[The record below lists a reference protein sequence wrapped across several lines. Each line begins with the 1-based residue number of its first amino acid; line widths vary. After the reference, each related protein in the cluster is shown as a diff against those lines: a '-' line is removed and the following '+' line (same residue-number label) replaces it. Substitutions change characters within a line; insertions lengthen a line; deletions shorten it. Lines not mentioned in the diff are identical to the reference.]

1 MTEDSLNAASASAS
15 IIAARRALASY
26 SLRRDRNSPFHGK
39 LLVPFPGTNRYE
51 QYQATVAP
59 RVLSAST
66 PTSIIGTTHIIHNK
80 LYY

>member
-39 LLVPFPGTNRYE
+39 LLVTPPLPRTISTNSGAEGVKRKY
-51 QYQATVAP
+51 P
-59 RVLSAST
+59 
-66 PTSIIGTTHIIHNK
+66 PTSIIGTTHIIHHK
-80 LYY
+80 LY